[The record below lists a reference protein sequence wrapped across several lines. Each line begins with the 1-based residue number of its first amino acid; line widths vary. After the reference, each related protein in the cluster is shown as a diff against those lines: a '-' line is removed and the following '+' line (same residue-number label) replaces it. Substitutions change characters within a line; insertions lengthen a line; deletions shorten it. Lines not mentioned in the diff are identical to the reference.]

1 MLPHQ
6 LQSALVDLDAQGLLR
21 RRRVLDGTQGARVRV
36 DGREYLSFSS
46 NDYLGL
52 AGHPAIAEAACQA
65 AGEVGVG
72 AGAAHLLT
80 GHHRLHHDLE
90 RELAAFVDMPSA
102 LLFSSGYMANL
113 GVIQALLDRHGEV
126 FEDRLNHASLV
137 DAALLSRAK
146 LTRYPHLDLAALE
159 RQLAGS
165 DAKVKLIAS
174 DTVFSMDGDLAPV
187 AELLALAERYDAW
200 LYLDDAHGFGVLGEA
215 GEGATSLLDVQGREV
230 ARSDAAGEMFPPFS
244 KGGRGYRRVGASSDL
259 ATLAITQPL
268 EKSPPAPLW
277 KRGEPKPPR
286 LIYLATLGKAAGV
299 SGAFVAGSGELIE
312 WLVNKAR
319 TYIYTTAQP
328 PLLAAAV
335 SASLKLIAGESWRR
349 ERLRELIA
357 HLKAGVAGLPWPL
370 MVSDTPIQ
378 PLLVGDQHAA
388 LALASG
394 LKQRGILI
402 PAIRPPTVPQ
412 GSARL
417 RISLSAAHT
426 LAEVD
431 ALLVALHE
439 LAQGKTR
446 GKTRG

>member
-6 LQSALVDLDAQGLLR
+6 IQSALVDLDAQGLLR
-21 RRRVLDGTQGARVRV
+21 RRRVLDGTQGARVTL

-52 AGHPAIAEAACQA
+52 AGHPAIAEAACKA
-65 AGEVGVG
+65 AGTVGVG

-80 GHHRLHHDLE
+80 GHYRLHHDLE
-90 RELAAFVDMPSA
+90 RELAAFVGMPSA
-102 LLFSSGYMANL
+102 LLFSTGYMANL

-146 LTRYPHLDLAALE
+146 LTRYPHLDLATLE

-165 DAKVKLIAS
+165 RAKVKLIAT

-187 AELLALAERYDAW
+187 AELLELAERYDAW
-200 LYLDDAHGFGVLGEA
+200 LYLDDAHGFGVVGSERHGGLAGQANSVAQASRLHSAPDA
-215 GEGATSLLDVQGREV
+215 GEDACAT
-230 ARSDAAGEMFPPFS
+230 
-244 KGGRGYRRVGASSDL
+244 GASLFHANPS
-259 ATLAITQPL
+259 
-268 EKSPPAPLW
+268 
-277 KRGEPKPPR
+277 
-286 LIYLATLGKAAGV
+286 LIYMATLGKAAGV

-319 TYIYTTAQP
+319 TYVYTTAQP

-335 SASLKLIAGESWRR
+335 SASLKLIAHESWRR

-357 HLKAGVAGLPWPL
+357 RLKAGVVGLPWPL
-370 MVSDTPIQ
+370 MASDTPIQ

-388 LALASG
+388 LALADD

-426 LAEVD
+426 VADVD

-446 GKTRG
+446 G